1 MIEMIT
7 QTIPQDDFGSF
18 SLESFQCV
26 GLLLSEI
33 APGCGSIL
41 SLVVGVCMYSLYM
54 LDRACLFSPLSL
66 SRLRSPQEG
75 DESLR

>member
-26 GLLLSEI
+26 GLLLGEI
-33 APGCGSIL
+33 APGCGGIL
-41 SLVVGVCMYSLYM
+41 QLWAYVQFVY
-54 LDRACLFSPLSL
+54 A
-66 SRLRSPQEG
+66 
-75 DESLR
+75 

>member
-26 GLLLSEI
+26 GLLLGEI
-33 APGCGSIL
+33 APGCGGIPP
-41 SLVVGVCMYSLYM
+41 VVGVCTVCICSIGLAYLVRF
-54 LDRACLFSPLSL
+54 L
-66 SRLRSPQEG
+66 
-75 DESLR
+75 